1 MYRPKRITDRA
12 KPDDWFLISGNSI
25 NDLYSIF
32 HQLNS
37 TLRGEDQYNIQ
48 KMISEAILPEILEK
62 GELSPYWTTDEQGNI
77 KEQARRT
84 NGTSLYRTP
93 SDLPS
98 TQQHIKRKR
107 SNDRP
112 CSTCDDMGARHSG
125 SLCSECEA

>member
-1 MYRPKRITDRA
+1 MKSEKATKTMDKPKRITEQIESRRRENPFSKTGRA

-25 NDLYSIF
+25 NHLYSII
-32 HQLNS
+32 HKLNK

-48 KMISEAILPEILEK
+48 KIIGEAILPEILEK

-98 TQQHIKRKR
+98 TQQHIKR
-107 SNDRP
+107 
-112 CSTCDDMGARHSG
+112 
-125 SLCSECEA
+125 